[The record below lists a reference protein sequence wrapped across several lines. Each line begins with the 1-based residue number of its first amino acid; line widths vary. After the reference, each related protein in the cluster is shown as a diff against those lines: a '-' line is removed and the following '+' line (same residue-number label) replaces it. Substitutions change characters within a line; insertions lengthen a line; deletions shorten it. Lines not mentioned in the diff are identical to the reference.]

1 MKYRTLRRLPDCV
14 SSAALAYALSLYEG
28 IMAAETRLVTRKR
41 RNREF
46 ATRKQLSK

>member
-14 SSAALAYALSLYEG
+14 SSAALAYALYEG

-41 RNREF
+41 RNKQF